1 MGENKVTA
9 ETKGHETSLI
19 KEVQMVDTPKQ
30 GITLVETSFDD
41 DEDCIPSSQTQQS
54 FSQVRSPH
62 VDRKLL
68 CAKIAE
74 SPEEKLVQISTL
86 KVVVDD
92 IQTEDLVAGNKENEC
107 TNSPLITPQ
116 NDSTTTTMIEGGED
130 LLIKS

>member
-1 MGENKVTA
+1 MG
-9 ETKGHETSLI
+9 
-19 KEVQMVDTPKQ
+19 
-30 GITLVETSFDD
+30 VETSPIEE

-62 VDRKLL
+62 VDHKLL

-92 IQTEDLVAGNKENEC
+92 IQTDELIASNKENNC
-107 TNSPLITPQ
+107 SNSPLKLPKSE
-116 NDSTTTTMIEGGED
+116 STVATMLKGGED
-130 LLIKS
+130 LLIKNSGWLSTECVTSSKPGRLSLS